1 MKTKIVLA
9 VVVAVVLI
17 IGYVLSTAEVERGVE
32 RGYQIENIQGTNP
45 NGESI
50 ELKSIKNKYVLID
63 FWASWCAPCR
73 KLNPELVA
81 LYRNHNS
88 QLEIFSIS
96 LDTDIDVWKNAIA
109 KDQLTWPFHI
119 SELKGWEGQ
128 LNKTYQVESI
138 PANIL
143 VDKNGVIVGKN
154 LSAKEIIAFLK

>member
-9 VVVAVVLI
+9 VVVTVVLI

-73 KLNPELVA
+73 KFNPELVE

-96 LDTDIDVWKNAIA
+96 LDTEIDAWKNAIA

-119 SELKGWEGQ
+119 SELKGWEGK
-128 LNKTYQVESI
+128 LNKTYLIESI

-143 VDKNGVIVGKN
+143 VDKSGVIVGKN
-154 LSAKEIIAFLK
+154 LSPKEIIAFLK